1 MAAQLTLVLGGIASG
16 KSAFAEGLVRQS
28 GKPMIYL
35 ATAQPFDDEMAQ
47 KIARH
52 RTARGPGWQT
62 IEEPLA
68 VAQKLRDVASGQ
80 CVLLDC
86 ATLWLS
92 NHLLAGRDLE
102 AESDALLAALSDC
115 ASNVIVVSNEVGLA
129 GVPENALARRF
140 ANAQGR
146 LNQSI
151 AARASRVLVVT
162 AGLPVTL
169 KGPVS

>member
-1 MAAQLTLVLGGIASG
+1 MPAQLTLVLGGIASG

-35 ATAQPFDDEMAQ
+35 ATAQAFDDEMTQ

-52 RTARGPGWQT
+52 RKARGPDWHT

-68 VAQKLRDVASGQ
+68 VAQRLRDIAAGH

-92 NHLLAGRDLE
+92 NHLLSDSDLE
-102 AESDALLAALSDC
+102 AETHALLAALADCTSDL
-115 ASNVIVVSNEVGLA
+115 VVVSNEVGLA
-129 GVPENALARRF
+129 GVPDNALARRF

-146 LNQSI
+146 LNQAI
-151 AARASRVLVVT
+151 ATRAARVILVT

-169 KGPVS
+169 KGPVA

>member
-1 MAAQLTLVLGGIASG
+1 MPAQLTLVIGGIASG

-28 GKPMIYL
+28 GRPRIYL
-35 ATAQPFDDEMAQ
+35 ATAQAGDAEMRA

-52 RTARGPGWQT
+52 RDARGAGWQT

-68 VAQKLRDVASGQ
+68 AAARLRRIAPGQ
-80 CVLLDC
+80 CVLFDC

-92 NHLLAGRDLE
+92 NHLLAENDLE
-102 AESDALLAALSDC
+102 AEVETLLGALAECPAD
-115 ASNVIVVSNEVGLA
+115 VVVVSNEVGLS
-129 GVPENALARRF
+129 GVPANALARRF

-146 LNQSI
+146 LNQAI
-151 AARASRVLVVT
+151 AARAARVILVT

-169 KGPVS
+169 KGPAA

>member
-1 MAAQLTLVLGGIASG
+1 MSAQLTLVLGGIASG

-35 ATAQPFDDEMAQ
+35 ATAQPFDDEMTQ

-52 RTARGPGWQT
+52 RKARGPGWHT

-68 VAQKLRDVASGQ
+68 LAQNLREIAPGQ

-92 NHLLAGRDLE
+92 NHLLAESDIE
-102 AESDALLAALSDC
+102 AETHALLAAFADCSSDL
-115 ASNVIVVSNEVGLA
+115 VVVSNEVGLA
-129 GVPENALARRF
+129 GVPENALARQF

-146 LNQSI
+146 LNKSI
-151 AARASRVLVVT
+151 AARASRVILVT
-162 AGLPVTL
+162 AGLPLTL
-169 KGPVS
+169 KGPVA

>member
-1 MAAQLTLVLGGIASG
+1 MPAQLTLVLGGIASG

-35 ATAQPFDDEMAQ
+35 ATAQAFDDEMTQ

-52 RTARGPGWQT
+52 RKARGPGWHT

-68 VAQKLRDVASGQ
+68 VAQRLRDIAAGH

-92 NHLLAGRDLE
+92 NHLLSDSDLE
-102 AESDALLAALSDC
+102 AETHALLAGLADCTSDL
-115 ASNVIVVSNEVGLA
+115 VVVSNEVGLA
-129 GVPENALARRF
+129 GVPDNALARRF

-151 AARASRVLVVT
+151 AARAARVILVT

-169 KGPVS
+169 KGPVA

>member
-1 MAAQLTLVLGGIASG
+1 M
-16 KSAFAEGLVRQS
+16 RQS

-35 ATAQPFDDEMAQ
+35 ATAQAFDDEMTQ

-52 RTARGPGWQT
+52 RKARGPDWHT

-68 VAQKLRDVASGQ
+68 VAQRLRDIAAGH

-92 NHLLAGRDLE
+92 NHLLSDSDLE
-102 AESDALLAALSDC
+102 AETHALLTALADCTSDL
-115 ASNVIVVSNEVGLA
+115 VVVSNEVGLA
-129 GVPENALARRF
+129 GVPDNALARRF

-146 LNQSI
+146 LNQAI
-151 AARASRVLVVT
+151 AARAARVILVT

-169 KGPVS
+169 KGPVA

>member
-1 MAAQLTLVLGGIASG
+1 MPAQLTLVLGGIASG

-35 ATAQPFDDEMAQ
+35 ATAQAFDDEMTQ

-52 RTARGPGWQT
+52 RKARGPGWHT

-68 VAQKLRDVASGQ
+68 VAQRLRDIAPGH

-92 NHLLAGRDLE
+92 NHLLSDSDLE
-102 AESDALLAALSDC
+102 AETHALLTALADC
-115 ASNVIVVSNEVGLA
+115 ASDLVVVSNEVGLA
-129 GVPENALARRF
+129 GVPDNALARRF

-146 LNQSI
+146 LNQAI
-151 AARASRVLVVT
+151 AARAARVILVT

-169 KGPVS
+169 KGPMA